1 MKEKQLY
8 LYIIILHAFVGIGG
22 MFGGI
27 GIIIDPSGEGY
38 GVSVDLLKN
47 SPFNDFFIPGL
58 FLFFIIGIGDIIVSI
73 FAYKKHKYLVYLSGL
88 MGGVLMTWIVIQCI
102 MIETVAALHVIFF
115 LLGLI
120 EVLLAFILADKNNLF
135 PLNLLKK

>member
-22 MFGGI
+22 LFGGI
-27 GIIIDPSGEGY
+27 GIIIDPSGDGY

-73 FAYKKHKYLVYLSGL
+73 FAYQKHKYLAYLSGL

-120 EVLLAFILADKNNLF
+120 EVLLAFILANKNNLF